1 MNKID
6 IIKRLFFNY
15 TKKHINKIILSVFF
29 ALLVAG
35 STSAIAYLL
44 DPAIKKIFIEKDQ
57 ALIIIIP
64 IFIIVAF
71 AVKGFSLYVA
81 KVLMIGVSEEVRK
94 DLQCDMLNNL
104 VEADTKLIDGKHTG
118 KFISNITN
126 DVSHITNL
134 ISTAVLNIFKDSL
147 TLIGLLIVMFF
158 QNWKLSLVALIMI
171 PLATF
176 AARTLGKR
184 IGKVATEQML
194 RAGILNTYLIELFK
208 NHKLIKIFQQEKYEK
223 IRAEKFIND
232 VKEKTIKIATVYVR
246 SSPIMETLTGIMI
259 AVLIFYSGKLVLKNE
274 IDINNFFSFLAAMML
289 AYQPVRSLA
298 TLNITISQGLSA
310 AKRILPVI
318 DEKSELV
325 QNKDDSEIKVDT
337 GNIEFKNVSFK
348 YEKKNEIDINNFF
361 SFLAAMMLA
370 YQPVRSLATLNITIS
385 QGLSA
390 ATRILP
396 IIDEKSELQE
406 NKNSTEIK
414 VNAGDVEFKNVSFK
428 YEKERKNNTL
438 NSVNIKMLGGKMTS
452 IVGHSGAGKSTILNL
467 IPRFYDAISGDI
479 EIDNQSIY
487 NCTISSLR
495 KNISLVSQDTTLFD
509 DTIRNNI
516 AYANLGASQKE
527 IEEAA
532 KYSYASEFIEKL
544 PNKYE
549 TIIGENGTRLS
560 GGEKQRLSIA
570 RAMLKKSQII
580 LLDEATSS
588 LDAETENK
596 IQDAINFLTKDRTTI
611 VIAHRLSTILNSDK
625 IYVIDA
631 GTVVGEGTHDQL
643 LANSK
648 VYKNFYEK
656 QIKKV

>member
-1 MNKID
+1 VKKID
-6 IIKRLFFNY
+6 IIKRLFFDY
-15 TKKHINKIILSVFF
+15 TKKHIKKIMLSVFF

-35 STSAIAYLL
+35 STSSIAYLL

-57 ALIIIIP
+57 DLIVIIP
-64 IFIIVAF
+64 IFIVIAF
-71 AVKGFSLYVA
+71 AVKGFSLYLA
-81 KVLMIGVSEEVRK
+81 KVLMIRVSQEVRK
-94 DLQCDMLNNL
+94 DLQSDMLNTL
-104 VEADTKLIDGKHTG
+104 ISADTMLIDGKHTG
-118 KFISNITN
+118 KFISHITN
-126 DVSHITNL
+126 DVSHITSL

-158 QNWKLSLVALIMI
+158 QNWKLSLIAIIMI
-171 PLATF
+171 PLASF

-184 IGKVATEQML
+184 IGKVATEQMQ
-194 RAGILNTYLIELFK
+194 RAGTLNTYLIELFK
-208 NHKLIKIFQQEKYEK
+208 NHKLIKIFQQEKYENN
-223 IRAEKFIND
+223 RVNDFINE
-232 VKEKTIKIATVYVR
+232 VKEKTIKIATIYVR
-246 SSPIMETLTGIMI
+246 ASPVMETLTGIMI
-259 AVLIFYSGKLVLKNE
+259 AILIFYSGKLVLKNE

-298 TLNITISQGLSA
+298 TLNITINEGLSA
-310 AKRILPVI
+310 AARILPVI
-318 DEKSELV
+318 DEKSKLIENESDT
-325 QNKDDSEIKVDT
+325 QMKVNN
-337 GNIEFKNVSFK
+337 GNIEFKNVF
-348 YEKKNEIDINNFF
+348 
-361 SFLAAMMLA
+361 
-370 YQPVRSLATLNITIS
+370 
-385 QGLSA
+385 
-390 ATRILP
+390 
-396 IIDEKSELQE
+396 
-406 NKNSTEIK
+406 
-414 VNAGDVEFKNVSFK
+414 FK
-428 YEKERKNNTL
+428 YEKEKLNNTL

-467 IPRFYDAISGDI
+467 IPRFYDATSGDI
-479 EIDNQSIY
+479 LIDNQSVY
-487 NCTISSLR
+487 KSRISSIR

-516 AYANLGASQKE
+516 AYANLNASQEE

-532 KYSYASEFIEKL
+532 KHSFASEFIEKL

-596 IQDAINFLTKDRTTI
+596 IQDAINFLTKNRTTI

-625 IYVIDA
+625 IYVIDS
-631 GTVVGEGTHDQL
+631 GKVVGEGTHDQL
-643 LANSK
+643 LINSA